1 MKNLAVEFDGLNE
14 LIYVADRESYELLYL
29 NKCGLQVFGYDN
41 FEQVKGKK
49 CYEVLQGRT
58 EPCDFCNNDL
68 LTEDSYYEWERD
80 NEIADGHF
88 LLKDKLVDWDGN
100 GRLVRLEIAL
110 DVTKSTREKKKLQ
123 ETLDREQEVLE
134 CIRMM
139 HSSVDVDVAIQNT
152 LKVMGEYL
160 YSERTYIFEIYGSLM
175 DNTYEWCAPGGGAS
189 D

>member
-1 MKNLAVEFDGLNE
+1 MS
-14 LIYVADRESYELLYL
+14 DRESYELLYL

-100 GRLVRLEIAL
+100 RTAGKAG
-110 DVTKSTREKKKLQ
+110 KL
-123 ETLDREQEVLE
+123 LWMLLR
-134 CIRMM
+134 
-139 HSSVDVDVAIQNT
+139 
-152 LKVMGEYL
+152 
-160 YSERTYIFEIYGSLM
+160 
-175 DNTYEWCAPGGGAS
+175 APGRRRSFRRRWIVSRRCWNAFG
-189 D
+189 

>member
-14 LIYVADRESYELLYL
+14 LIYVSDRESYELLYL

-160 YSERTYIFEIYGSLM
+160 YSERTYILKSTGV
-175 DNTYEWCAPGGGAS
+175 
-189 D
+189 